1 MTSVLIFLLVLS
13 VLVFVHELGHFVAAK
28 MCNVYVDRFSI
39 GMPPRIFGFK
49 YGETDYCIGALPFG
63 GFVKMAGQ
71 EDSPLSEEER
81 ERDYGGVPPE
91 RWFNKRPVYQRIFI
105 LLAGP
110 FMNLVLAVVVYA
122 GILLW
127 GMEVPEGD
135 NSARIG
141 EIAKESAALVAPL
154 YAEKPGAAIAD
165 YTGTPDAVGW
175 KTGDTVISVDG
186 KPINNIADVAIEAVL
201 GGENQRLVVLERTGP
216 DGKPLRY
223 VSVASPKKIKPDDTY
238 PRFGVSPF
246 STALVGDLLDGM
258 PGKESGLQTGD
269 IIERLDGE
277 VIDRATFIN
286 KVEKVVE
293 GTPLSLDILRGEERL
308 NIQVTPRT
316 IGRMMGVAFAPENGA
331 RDESAEASRPVVLDL
346 PDDYKEKSGL
356 QRKDVIATINGQ
368 PATLK
373 ILAEAERAAP
383 GATIAVTVERPAILF
398 GLMQKAAK
406 LDLKLPVEPVRAVG
420 IALKPKMIFQR
431 TPPGEVFA
439 AAVAWCWKDVDRTV
453 GTLVALVT
461 QNVSMKDIGG
471 PVMIF
476 SITTQAAE
484 EGWGWL
490 LRTMAF
496 ISVNLCVFNLIPLP
510 VLDGG
515 QIVVNLVEAIR
526 RRPVSPAFLE
536 RYQMAGLFLIV
547 ALMLFVTW
555 NDVGRLIE
563 NLRP

>member
-39 GMPPRIFGFK
+39 GMPPRVFGFK

-81 ERDYGGVPPE
+81 ARDYGTVPPD
-91 RWFNKRPVYQRIFI
+91 RWFNNRPVYQRIFI

-110 FMNLVLAVVVYA
+110 FMNLVLAVVIYM
-122 GILLW
+122 GILAW
-127 GMEVPEGD
+127 GMMVPEGE

-141 EIAKESAALVAPL
+141 EITKESAALTAPL
-154 YAEKPGAAIAD
+154 YLEKPGAALAD
-165 YTGTPDAVGW
+165 YSGTPDAVGW
-175 KTGDTVISVDG
+175 ETGDTVVAVDG
-186 KPINNIADVAIEAVL
+186 KPTSNIADVAIEAVL
-201 GGENQRLVVLERTGP
+201 GGENTRLVALDRP
-216 DGKPLRY
+216 NADGTATRY
-223 VSVASPKKIKPDDTY
+223 VSVATPKKIDPEDSY
-238 PRFGVSPF
+238 PRFGVLPF
-246 STALVGDLLDGM
+246 STALVGELLDGM
-258 PGKESGLQTGD
+258 PGKEAGLKEGD
-269 IIERLDGE
+269 IIERLDGK
-277 VIDRATFIN
+277 VIDRATFIS
-286 KVEKVVE
+286 KVEKVAE

-316 IGRMMGVAFAPENGA
+316 IGRIMGVSLGAENGA
-331 RDESAEASRPVVLDL
+331 RDESAEGQRPVVLDV
-346 PDDYKEKSGL
+346 PDEYKEKTGL
-356 QRKDVIATINGQ
+356 QRKDVIAKINGQ

-373 ILAEAERAAP
+373 LLAEAERATP
-383 GATIAVTVERPAILF
+383 GGVLDVTVERPSILF
-398 GLMQKAAK
+398 GLMQRGSTQE
-406 LDLKLPVEPVRAVG
+406 LKLPVDSVRAVG

-431 TPPGEVFA
+431 TPPSEVVGA
-439 AAVAWCWKDVDRTV
+439 ALAWCWKDVDRTV

-496 ISVNLCVFNLIPLP
+496 ISVNLCVFNLLPLP

-515 QIVVNLVEAIR
+515 QIVVNLVEAVR
-526 RRPVSPAFLE
+526 RRPVSPVFLE
-536 RYQMAGLFLIV
+536 RYQMAGLFLVV

-555 NDVGRLIE
+555 NDVGRLID

>member
-49 YGETDYCIGALPFG
+49 YGETDYCFGALPFG

-81 ERDYGGVPPE
+81 ERDYGNVPPE
-91 RWFNKRPVYQRIFI
+91 RWFNKRPVYQRVFI

-110 FMNLVLAVVVYA
+110 FMNLVLAVVVYM
-122 GILLW
+122 GILAW
-127 GMEVPEGD
+127 GMMVPEGED
-135 NSARIG
+135 SARIG
-141 EIAKESAALVAPL
+141 EIAKDSAAQVAPV
-154 YAEKPGAAIAD
+154 YAEKPGAGIDD
-165 YTGTPDAVGW
+165 YTGTPDSVGW

-186 KPINNIADVAIEAVL
+186 NPVSSISDVAIEAVL
-201 GGENQRLVVLERTGP
+201 GGEKKRLVVLERVGP
-216 DGKPLRY
+216 DGAAKRY
-223 VSVASPKKIKPDDTY
+223 VSVAAPRKIKEDDSY

-246 STALVGDLLDGM
+246 STALVGELLDGM
-258 PGKESGLQTGD
+258 PGKESGLQTDD

-277 VIDRATFIN
+277 IVDRATFIN
-286 KVEKVVE
+286 KVEKVDE
-293 GTPLSLDILRGEERL
+293 GTELSLGVLRGEERL
-308 NIQVTPRT
+308 NVKVTPRT
-316 IGRMMGVAFAPENGA
+316 IGRLMDVVFGPEDGTRGEA
-331 RDESAEASRPVVLDL
+331 AEASRPVVLAV
-346 PDDYKEKSGL
+346 PDDYREKTGL
-356 QRKDVIATINGQ
+356 RRKDVVATINGQ
-368 PATLK
+368 PATFKL
-373 ILAEAERAAP
+373 LAEAERATP
-383 GATIAVTVERPAILF
+383 GGTIDVTVERPAVLF
-398 GLMQKAAK
+398 GLIQAAAK
-406 LDLKLPVEPVRAVG
+406 VDLKLPVEPVRAVG

-431 TPPGEVFA
+431 TPPAEVLP
-439 AAVAWCWKDVDRTV
+439 AAVAWCRKDVDRTV
-453 GTLVALVT
+453 GTLVALIT

-515 QIVVNLVEAIR
+515 QIVINLVEAIR
-526 RRPVSPAFLE
+526 RRPVSPVFLE

-555 NDVGRLIE
+555 NDVGRLID